1 LVEQGSFARRTVT
14 RFADLRPIRE
24 APGNRRSEGSQ
35 AGAAIVEEKSAEHRR
50 APYLVPPTQELIGDA
65 LELSVPHAVS
75 AEPSVRRGL
84 IRLNPCGVGRERDI
98 DGFLDEI

>member
-1 LVEQGSFARRTVT
+1 MPICCRSGKHQGT
-14 RFADLRPIRE
+14 ADQKDPKL
-24 APGNRRSEGSQ
+24 APQSLKKKVLNIDERS
-35 AGAAIVEEKSAEHRR
+35 
-50 APYLVPPTQELIGDA
+50 YLVPPTQEFIGDA

>member
-1 LVEQGSFARRTVT
+1 MLNIDE
-14 RFADLRPIRE
+14 
-24 APGNRRSEGSQ
+24 RS
-35 AGAAIVEEKSAEHRR
+35 
-50 APYLVPPTQELIGDA
+50 YLVPPTQEFIGDA

-98 DGFLDEI
+98 DELLDEIQDSCPDGRYHDSGDTGDNEATHCEPHIRSLSNLKISELAR

>member
-1 LVEQGSFARRTVT
+1 LRDEQGPDLPICCRSGKHQGT
-14 RFADLRPIRE
+14 ADQKDPNL
-24 APGNRRSEGSQ
+24 APQSLKTKVPNDDERS
-35 AGAAIVEEKSAEHRR
+35 
-50 APYLVPPTQELIGDA
+50 YLVPPTQELIGDA

-75 AEPSVRRGL
+75 EPSVRRGL